1 MAGGVLSPAQH
12 LRLRVSRQ
20 CPVASTMTDLGDVSP
35 LSSLLQPLLDMIEE
49 PSLRD
54 LAQETARIYYQV
66 QLRSLLS
73 LLLVESALALSH
85 LRHYRLY

>member
-20 CPVASTMTDLGDVSP
+20 RPVASTMTDLGDVSP

-66 QLRSLLS
+66 ELITNL
-73 LLLVESALALSH
+73 H
-85 LRHYRLY
+85 KN

>member
-35 LSSLLQPLLDMIEE
+35 LSSLLQPLIDMIEE

-66 QLRSLLS
+66 QLRSLLG
-73 LLLVESALALSH
+73 LLLVESALALSN
-85 LRHYRLY
+85 

>member
-1 MAGGVLSPAQH
+1 MATSVLSSPAQH

-20 CPVASTMTDLGDVSP
+20 RPVASTMTDLGDVSP

-66 QLRSLLS
+66 EIQTNLR
-73 LLLVESALALSH
+73 ED
-85 LRHYRLY
+85 

>member
-20 CPVASTMTDLGDVSP
+20 RPVASTMTDLGDVSP

-66 QLRSLLS
+66 QLQTN
-73 LLLVESALALSH
+73 
-85 LRHYRLY
+85 LRED

>member
-1 MAGGVLSPAQH
+1 
-12 LRLRVSRQ
+12 
-20 CPVASTMTDLGDVSP
+20 MTDLGDVSP

-66 QLRSLLS
+66 QLRT
-73 LLLVESALALSH
+73 
-85 LRHYRLY
+85 

>member
-1 MAGGVLSPAQH
+1 
-12 LRLRVSRQ
+12 
-20 CPVASTMTDLGDVSP
+20 MTDLGDVSP

-66 QLRSLLS
+66 QLRTN
-73 LLLVESALALSH
+73 
-85 LRHYRLY
+85 LRED

>member
-1 MAGGVLSPAQH
+1 MFAYADVVTLCKSMRSHLAAGVLSPAQH
-12 LRLRVSRQ
+12 LKLRWSPQR
-20 CPVASTMTDLGDVSP
+20 PVASTMTDLGDVSP

-66 QLRSLLS
+66 QLRT
-73 LLLVESALALSH
+73 
-85 LRHYRLY
+85 

>member
-1 MAGGVLSPAQH
+1 MAAGVLSPAQH

-35 LSSLLQPLLDMIEE
+35 LSSLLQPLIDMIEE

-66 QLRSLLS
+66 QLRSLLG